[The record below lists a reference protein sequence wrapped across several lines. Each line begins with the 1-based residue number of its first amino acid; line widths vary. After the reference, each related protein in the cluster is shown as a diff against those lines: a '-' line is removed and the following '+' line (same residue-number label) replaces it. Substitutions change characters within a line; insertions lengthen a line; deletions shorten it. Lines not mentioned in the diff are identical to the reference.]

1 MQLNKATLEPAKD
14 EKAKKI
20 EFMFNPNELKFS
32 RSINTEQS
40 QGSRTKS
47 GGNKNSFKHPNPYQ
61 LTISNIILDTYEK
74 KKDDRSVMK
83 PLKDFT
89 DAMAY
94 SKSGKEKDKR
104 PPIYLFAWG
113 TNVYLRCFI
122 KSCNFRLTMF
132 LPDGTPVRAIIDL
145 TLEQADEATPKSTQG
160 TPKPNSAQRRTQG
173 RPDLQAADEKDA
185 QTPQTPFLR

>member
-74 KKDDRSVMK
+74 KKGRSQR
-83 PLKDFT
+83 LET
-89 DAMAY
+89 A
-94 SKSGKEKDKR
+94 KR
-104 PPIYLFAWG
+104 LYRCNGLFQIGERKRQA
-113 TNVYLRCFI
+113 TTHLFI
-122 KSCNFRLTMF
+122 CL
-132 LPDGTPVRAIIDL
+132 GH
-145 TLEQADEATPKSTQG
+145 
-160 TPKPNSAQRRTQG
+160 
-173 RPDLQAADEKDA
+173 
-185 QTPQTPFLR
+185 